1 MKNPN
6 LDEIVKSLHEAGI
19 PPYISEGQSRLF
31 IEVLRLVGKGQP
43 VSPEQV
49 KEIIV
54 TLKLSPDET
63 DEAISLIKK
72 VSETDN
78 NNIVGLFGLSQEN
91 HPHRFQINSH
101 VLSTWCAW
109 DTLFLPSLLKQ
120 TAKVESLCPVTKEKI
135 QLRLSPEKV
144 EQSEPKNAVLSIVVP
159 KPTEDGSSYGS
170 EIRMLF
176 CQFVRFFSSR
186 DVAIEWFKGKG
197 YDPIVL
203 PIEEGYQLG
212 RMAFKEVLKYA

>member
-78 NNIVGLFGLSQEN
+78 NNIVGLFGLS
-91 HPHRFQINSH
+91 
-101 VLSTWCAW
+101 
-109 DTLFLPSLLKQ
+109 LPSLLKQ